1 MLIERDWLDN
11 YNSALRGISDG
22 GQQALR
28 EQLRTVD
35 YDRPMDEVRQD
46 VTNIMEAVC
55 ATSTQSAALTSAGWY
70 DGLRERSVGQSM
82 GAAAD
87 TGRNPAST
95 AASVRAFLQR
105 IIEGD
110 YDAFEDLMCER
121 LSYEVIR
128 SAGNCVAAN
137 TRRDPHEVRYARVP
151 QGDKTCGFCLMLASR
166 GPVYYTEES
175 AGMYLKYH
183 AHCVTGDTKVC
194 GTGLQACL
202 RREYKGPLVNIT
214 TTRGRS
220 LSVTPNH
227 PIMTTRGWRLAGDLH
242 EGESLIC
249 ARFSHGHEIGIPD
262 IQNVPPT
269 AKELFESASFIN
281 STRLHPVPATAE
293 YFDGEVGTECDIE
306 VIDADGLL
314 VDAFDAT
321 STEPREHETLT
332 PTRGNLTAPGSLFD
346 ADGTSNL
353 LGLGNNATP
362 DSIMGSSCLCRA
374 FGGSH
379 FGSPHETSG
388 ATVSKSDAIL
398 REPSGDYVS
407 TNVEPVCDCVN
418 ALTALVGFNNSFR
431 HSDALSVRLD
441 TISLQYSVDGRFTDA
456 DDSGNLA
463 RTFSGLIEVDN
474 VLSLDVTEVSCH
486 VYDLSTRGGWY
497 FSSGILTHNCD
508 CAIVPF
514 FDTVPVYAED
524 GHYLGRRSADELE
537 GYNPDE
543 LYRRYVHEM
552 LSPQKPPSERP
563 GYHPSGGERTYAA
576 QWGRAYNEGRVTMGS
591 IGEVSHAIRNAATYQ
606 ELFDLIQLINK
617 ELEWYG
623 ASADVIRMWQRDL
636 IAARNRLIA

>member
-1 MLIERDWLDN
+1 MLIERSWLDN
-11 YNSALRGISDG
+11 YNSALRDISDG

-82 GAAAD
+82 GAAAVS
-87 TGRNPAST
+87 GRNPAST

-105 IIEGD
+105 LIEGD

-121 LSYEVIR
+121 LSYEVTR
-128 SAGNCVAAN
+128 SAGNCVAEN

-183 AHCVTGDTKVC
+183 AH
-194 GTGLQACL
+194 
-202 RREYKGPLVNIT
+202 
-214 TTRGRS
+214 
-220 LSVTPNH
+220 
-227 PIMTTRGWRLAGDLH
+227 
-242 EGESLIC
+242 
-249 ARFSHGHEIGIPD
+249 
-262 IQNVPPT
+262 
-269 AKELFESASFIN
+269 
-281 STRLHPVPATAE
+281 
-293 YFDGEVGTECDIE
+293 
-306 VIDADGLL
+306 
-314 VDAFDAT
+314 
-321 STEPREHETLT
+321 
-332 PTRGNLTAPGSLFD
+332 
-346 ADGTSNL
+346 
-353 LGLGNNATP
+353 
-362 DSIMGSSCLCRA
+362 
-374 FGGSH
+374 
-379 FGSPHETSG
+379 
-388 ATVSKSDAIL
+388 
-398 REPSGDYVS
+398 
-407 TNVEPVCDCVN
+407 
-418 ALTALVGFNNSFR
+418 
-431 HSDALSVRLD
+431 
-441 TISLQYSVDGRFTDA
+441 
-456 DDSGNLA
+456 
-463 RTFSGLIEVDN
+463 
-474 VLSLDVTEVSCH
+474 
-486 VYDLSTRGGWY
+486 
-497 FSSGILTHNCD
+497 CD

-576 QWGRAYNEGRVTMGS
+576 QWGRAYNDGRVTMGS

-606 ELFDLIQLINK
+606 ELFDLIQLINR